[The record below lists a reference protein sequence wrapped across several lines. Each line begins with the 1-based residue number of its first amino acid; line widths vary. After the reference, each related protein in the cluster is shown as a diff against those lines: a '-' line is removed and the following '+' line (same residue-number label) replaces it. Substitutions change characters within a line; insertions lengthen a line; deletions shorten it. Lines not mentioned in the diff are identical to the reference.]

1 MPPRIPPMTS
11 SDQRSKALFIL
22 DSEFFPVI
30 YAREERGELERL
42 AHFYAPP
49 QTRESIAEN
58 RALLADAEIIFS
70 GWGAPV
76 LDEEFLDAAPKLRAI
91 FYGSG
96 STNHITTDAFW
107 QRNIIITSAYAAN
120 AKPVAEYALGAILLS
135 LKNFWRFQAN
145 AKIGL
150 GWGSPARHLTGGY
163 RSTVA
168 LIGCGMVARRLIELL
183 KPLDIRCL
191 VYDPFLSQE
200 EANELGV
207 ELCALDQAF
216 AKGDVISLH
225 APDKPE
231 TCGMITGDHFL
242 MMKPGATFINTARGR
257 TVRGA
262 EMIVALERRSDI
274 TAILDVCDP
283 EEPPAAGSPL
293 FRMDNIILTPHIAGS
308 VGPECQRLGRY
319 MVDEFRRYLKG
330 EPLRWKIT
338 RELAAKVA

>member
-1 MPPRIPPMTS
+1 MTL
-11 SDQRSKALFIL
+11 SDHRPNALFIL
-22 DSEFFPVI
+22 DSEFFPHI
-30 YAREERGELERL
+30 YTVEERAELERL

-49 QTRESIAEN
+49 QSRESIAEN

-76 LDEEFLDAAPKLRAI
+76 MDEEFLDAAPKLRAV

-107 QRNIIITSAYAAN
+107 QRDIVITSAYAAN
-120 AKPVAEYALGAILLS
+120 ARPVAEYALGAILLS
-135 LKNFWRFQAN
+135 LKDFWRFR
-145 AKIGL
+145 AKVRMGL

-183 KPLDIRCL
+183 KPLDIRCI
-191 VYDPFLSQE
+191 VYDPFLS
-200 EANELGV
+200 EAAADALGV
-207 ELCALDQAF
+207 ELCTLDEAF
-216 AKGDVISLH
+216 ANGDVVSLH

-231 TCGMITGDHFL
+231 TYGMITGDHFL
-242 MMKPGATFINTARGR
+242 MMKRNATFINTARGR

-262 EMIVALERRSDI
+262 EMIAALRRRPDVI
-274 TAILDVCDP
+274 AILDVCDP
-283 EEPPAAGSPL
+283 EEPPAAESPL
-293 FRMDNIILTPHIAGS
+293 LTMDNIILTPHIAGS
-308 VGPECQRLGRY
+308 VGPECQRLGRF
-319 MVDEFRRYLKG
+319 MVDEFRRYLTG

>member
-1 MPPRIPPMTS
+1 LHDHRPHS
-11 SDQRSKALFIL
+11 LFIL
-22 DSEFFPVI
+22 DSEFFPLI
-30 YAREERGELERL
+30 YGGEELGELEHL

-58 RALLADAEIIFS
+58 SALLADAEVIFS

-76 LDEEFLDAAPKLRAI
+76 MDEDFLNAAPKLRAV

-96 STNHITTDAFW
+96 TTNHITTDAFW
-107 QRNIIITSAYAAN
+107 QREIVISSGYAAN
-120 AKPVAEYALGAILLS
+120 AKPVAEYVLGAIMLS
-135 LKNFWRFQAN
+135 LKNFWRFQAK
-145 AKIGL
+145 AKRGQ

-168 LIGCGMVARRLIELL
+168 LIGCGMVARRVIELL
-183 KPLDIRCL
+183 RPLDIRCI
-191 VYDPFLSQE
+191 VYDPFLSD
-200 EANELGV
+200 AAATELGV
-207 ELCALDQAF
+207 ELCALDEAF
-216 AKGDVISLH
+216 ANGDVVSMH

-242 MMKPGATFINTARGR
+242 MMKQNATFINTARGR

-262 EMIVALERRSDI
+262 EMISAFQRRPDI
-274 TAILDVCDP
+274 IAILDVCDP
-283 EEPPAAGSPL
+283 EEPPLDGSPL
-293 FRMDNIILTPHIAGS
+293 YTLDNIILTPHIAGS

-330 EPLRWKIT
+330 EPLQWEIT

>member
-1 MPPRIPPMTS
+1 MSLYDLRPH
-11 SDQRSKALFIL
+11 ALFIL
-22 DSEFFPVI
+22 DAEFFPLI
-30 YAREERGELERL
+30 YGPEERGELERL

-49 QTRESIAEN
+49 QTQASIAEN
-58 RALLADAEIIFS
+58 SALLADAEVIFS

-76 LDEEFLDAAPKLRAI
+76 MDEHFLNAAPKLRAL
-91 FYGSG
+91 FYGAG

-107 QRNIIITSAYAAN
+107 ERDIVLTSAYAAN
-120 AKPVAEYALGAILLS
+120 ARPVAEYALGAILLS
-135 LKNFWRFQAN
+135 LKNFWPFQAK
-145 AKIGL
+145 AKMGL
-150 GWGSPARHLTGGY
+150 GWGTPARHLTGGY

-183 KPLDIRCL
+183 EPLDIRCI
-191 VYDPFLSQE
+191 VYDPFLS
-200 EANELGV
+200 EAATNELGV
-207 ELCALDQAF
+207 ELCTLDEAF
-216 AKGDVISLH
+216 TYGDVVSLH

-242 MMKPGATFINTARGR
+242 LMKQNATFINTARGR

-262 EMIVALERRSDI
+262 EMIAALERRPDI
-274 TAILDVCDP
+274 IAILDVCDP

-293 FRMDNIILTPHIAGS
+293 FRMKNVILTPHIAGS

-319 MVDEFRRYLKG
+319 MVDEFHRYLKG
-330 EPLRWKIT
+330 EALRWEIT

>member
-1 MPPRIPPMTS
+1 MIPSASRPN
-11 SDQRSKALFIL
+11 ALFIL
-22 DSEFFPVI
+22 DAEFLPLI
-30 YAREERGELERL
+30 YGGDERGDLERL

-49 QTRESIAEN
+49 QTRESIAESS
-58 RALLADAEIIFS
+58 ALLADAEVIFS
-70 GWGAPV
+70 GWGSPV
-76 LDEEFLDAAPKLRAI
+76 LDEEFLSAAPKLRAI

-96 STNHITTDAFW
+96 TTNYITTEAFW
-107 QRNIIITSAYAAN
+107 ERDIVISSAYAAN
-120 AKPVAEYALGAILLS
+120 ARPVAEYTLGAILLS
-135 LKNFWRFQAN
+135 LKNFWRFQTK
-145 AKIGL
+145 AKMRL
-150 GWGSPARHLTGGY
+150 GWGTPARHLTGGF

-183 KPLDIRCL
+183 RPLDIRCI

-200 EANELGV
+200 AANELGV
-207 ELCALDQAF
+207 ELCALDEAF

-231 TCGMITGDHFL
+231 TCGMITGGHFL
-242 MMKPGATFINTARGR
+242 MMKRNATFINTARGR

-262 EMIVALERRSDI
+262 EMIDALERRPDI
-274 TAILDVCDP
+274 MAILDVCDP
-283 EEPPAAGSPL
+283 EPPAEGSPL
-293 FRMDNIILTPHIAGS
+293 FTMNNVILTPHIAGS

-338 RELAAKVA
+338 RELAAEVA